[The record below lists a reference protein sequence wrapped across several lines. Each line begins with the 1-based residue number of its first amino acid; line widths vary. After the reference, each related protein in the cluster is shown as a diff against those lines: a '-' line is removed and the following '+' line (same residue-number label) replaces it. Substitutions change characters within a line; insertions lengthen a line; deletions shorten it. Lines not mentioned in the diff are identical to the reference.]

1 MIYLTK
7 VNFSRDMSRFYTLDV
22 RKTLFGEWVLI
33 REWGRIGQA
42 GQTRRRYYA
51 EQDDVAAALSMAL
64 RRRRKRGYVER
75 TGLTAGKDVCVA
87 WTVFHVGRVCSGET
101 ERLKMA

>member
-7 VNFSRDMSRFYTLDV
+7 VDSVRDMSRFYTLDIQM
-22 RKTLFGEWVLI
+22 TLFGEWVLI

-42 GQTRRRYYA
+42 GQTRRCYYA
-51 EQDDVAAALSMAL
+51 EQDDVAVALSIAL

-75 TGLTAGKDVCVA
+75 TGLTPGKDVCVA
-87 WTVFHVGRVCSGET
+87 
-101 ERLKMA
+101 